1 MKKWIA
7 VIMALVICLSL
18 FTACKKEVEE
28 TPSQENV
35 MAQPL
40 LGEELERA
48 KDEIVG
54 EWRST
59 EGGILMWIY
68 FEGDV
73 CKVSIDRQVDNGWET
88 WTFSGDLAKLDDYR
102 LVANDCT
109 KYLNAADGS
118 IVSVYEN
125 GIATLLVK
133 AGKIT
138 WIDES
143 EHTADD
149 AIFERTYAE

>member
-7 VIMALVICLSL
+7 VIMAIVVCLSL
-18 FTACKKEVEE
+18 FTACKTEVEE
-28 TPSQENV
+28 TQSQENV

-40 LGEELERA
+40 LGEELEKA

-54 EWRST
+54 EWRSA
-59 EGGILMWIY
+59 EGILMWIY

-73 CKVSIDRQVDNGWET
+73 CKVSIDRQVDDGWAT

-109 KYLNAADGS
+109 KYLNSSDGS

-125 GIATLLVK
+125 GIATLLMK
-133 AGKIT
+133 DGKIT

-143 EHTADD
+143 EHEADD
-149 AIFERTYAE
+149 AVFERTYAE